1 MEEFYNT
8 LISCQANLFCLFQKT
23 WMYHWNVMGN
33 EFFQL
38 HEMFGNQYETM
49 FSEIDRLSEHMRYLK
64 IKPMVTLSG
73 IVSLSEIPE
82 AESVISSREMV
93 SQLMNDNQTIVDKLT
108 AAAIKAD
115 ELNQIATANLIQD
128 IIETHGKFIWM
139 LRSTLS

>member
-73 IVSLSEIPE
+73 IVSLSEISE